1 MRSSTLARIVAV
13 KRAAGR
19 VFASQPHSANHWGVR
34 AKACDLH
41 LTRADRQ
48 RHHYHASSRL
58 LKEDFYKVLEVP
70 RGATKDEIK
79 KSYRNL
85 AKKYH
90 PDLNKDNDKA
100 AEKFAQVSEAYEVLE
115 DDEKR
120 QRYDAFGHAGVDPN
134 GMGGQQGGNPFEG
147 FGGFGGPF
155 GGGFQGGQQM
165 HPEDLFEFLNQ
176 AMGGR
181 GTGRRGKGSDVEA
194 VLRISFL
201 EAVNGT
207 TKSFDFD
214 YITPITQRGQPQ
226 TRKRKSVTVDVPAG
240 IDDNVQ
246 MRLAGKGGEGMEG
259 MPAGD
264 LFVRVQVTEDPYFKR
279 DGIHIHTD
287 MPISATQ
294 AILGSTV
301 DVLTLDG
308 MVKMKVPVS
317 TQPNTTLLMRGKGVK
332 DIQRRNVR
340 GNQYVTLKVK
350 IPSNL
355 TDRQKELLQEFEGV
369 EESKSG
375 APSAKKIPYSV
386 SSAWD
391 RVKEAAASAFTGG
404 SSGDDSSGSKRG
416 GAAAQG
422 ENKQEKDAEAK
433 Q

>member
-1 MRSSTLARIVAV
+1 MQILAPSVERV
-13 KRAAGR
+13 GR
-19 VFASQPHSANHWGVR
+19 KEVNIFCGLQHGVN
-34 AKACDLH
+34 
-41 LTRADRQ
+41 RQ
-48 RHHYHASSRL
+48 LSHFHASSRA
-58 LKEDFYKVLEVP
+58 LKEDYYKTLEVP
-70 RGATKDEIK
+70 RSATKDEIK
-79 KSYRNL
+79 KSFRNL

-115 DDEKR
+115 DEEKR

-134 GMGGQQGGNPFEG
+134 GMGGQPGGGNPFEG

-155 GGGFQGGQQM
+155 GGGFAGGGFANGQQM
-165 HPEDLFEFLNQ
+165 HPEDLFDFLNQ

-181 GTGRRGKGSDVEA
+181 GTGRRGKGADVEA
-194 VLRISFL
+194 ILQISFL
-201 EAVNGT
+201 EAVHGC

-214 YITPITQRGQPQ
+214 YVTPITQRGQPQ
-226 TRKRKSVTVDVPAG
+226 TRQRKSVTVDVPAG
-240 IDDNVQ
+240 IDNNVQ
-246 MRLAGKGGEGMEG
+246 MRLAGKGGEGVEG

-264 LFVRVQVTEDPYFKR
+264 LFVRMQVMEDPYFKR

-287 MPISATQ
+287 MPISVTQ
-294 AILGSTV
+294 AVLGSTV

-308 MVKMKVPVS
+308 MVKMKVPQG

-350 IPSNL
+350 IPTNL
-355 TDRQKELLQEFEGV
+355 SERQQELLEEFEGL
-369 EESKSG
+369 EEGKTGS
-375 APSAKKIPYSV
+375 PSAKKIPYSV

-391 RVKEAAASAFTGG
+391 RVKEAAATAASAFSSASTEAGG
-404 SSGDDSSGSKRG
+404 SG
-416 GAAAQG
+416 GA
-422 ENKQEKDAEAK
+422 ESKSDKKEEEKVDGAEAK

>member
-1 MRSSTLARIVAV
+1 MFRRFLSVRSGR
-13 KRAAGR
+13 RAATIVDPSVVRFGGGK
-19 VFASQPHSANHWGVR
+19 ASVSYGVTGSVARQHSHF
-34 AKACDLH
+34 
-41 LTRADRQ
+41 
-48 RHHYHASSRL
+48 HASSRT
-58 LKEDFYKVLEVP
+58 LKDDYYKTLEVP
-70 RGATKDEIK
+70 RGATKEEIK

-100 AEKFAQVSEAYEVLE
+100 ADKFAQVSEAYEILE

-120 QRYDAFGHAGVDPN
+120 QRYDAFGHAGVDSN
-134 GMGGQQGGNPFEG
+134 GMGGQPGGGNPFEG

-155 GGGFQGGQQM
+155 GGGGFANGQQM
-165 HPEDLFEFLNQ
+165 HPEDLFDFLNQ

-194 VLRISFL
+194 ILQLSFM
-201 EAVNGT
+201 EAVHGC

-214 YITPITQRGQPQ
+214 YVTPITQRGQPQ
-226 TRKRKSVTVDVPAG
+226 TRKRKSVSVDVPAG
-240 IDDNVQ
+240 IDNNVQ
-246 MRLAGKGGEGMEG
+246 MRLAGKGGEGAEG

-264 LFVRVQVTEDPYFKR
+264 LFVRMQVMEDPYFKR
-279 DGIHIHTD
+279 EGIHIHTD
-287 MPISATQ
+287 MPISVTQ

-308 MVKMKVPVS
+308 MVKMKVPQG

-350 IPSNL
+350 IPTNL
-355 TDRQKELLQEFEGV
+355 SERQQELLEEFEGH
-369 EESKSG
+369 EEGKSG
-375 APSAKKIPYSV
+375 APSAKKMPYSV

-391 RVKEAAASAFTGG
+391 RVKEAAATAASAF
-404 SSGDDSSGSKRG
+404 SSASDEAEGKKAADAQKKGD
-416 GAAAQG
+416 G
-422 ENKQEKDAEAK
+422 EKKEGAEAK